1 VTDPSDKDLVA
12 SSRHGDTAAYEEL
25 IKRHFRRV
33 FAVCYGILG
42 CRHDAEDAT
51 QEALLKGLERIAT
64 LRAGG
69 RFAAWITRIARN
81 VCTDHLRRRK
91 LARDSL
97 AVHPGSPSTRP
108 SDNGDLDAALR
119 QLPAKLRIPLV
130 MYYFG
135 GRNGKSIADVLNISH
150 SGACNRLRQA
160 RAELHR
166 ILTAEGETQ

>member
-1 VTDPSDKDLVA
+1 MTEPTDRDLVA
-12 SSRHGDTAAYEEL
+12 GVRNGDTAAYERL

-51 QEALLKGLERIAT
+51 QEALLKGLERMAA

-69 RFAAWITRIARN
+69 RFAPWITRIARN

-97 AVHPGSPSTRP
+97 AAQPPPPAPQP

-119 QLPAKLRIPLV
+119 QLPARLRIPLV

-150 SGACNRLRQA
+150 SGACSRLRQA

-166 ILTAEGETQ
+166 ILTAKGEQ